1 MSLAPYGTQGTFGG
15 RRAVLGNYMPRYVR
29 PMEDQIYSVEP
40 HVHASA
46 SQNLQRLMA
55 LDFAYPVRE
64 EKPEPEPSAGTP
76 TCPMPSKRE
85 ELATKS

>member
-1 MSLAPYGTQGTFGG
+1 
-15 RRAVLGNYMPRYVR
+15 
-29 PMEDQIYSVEP
+29 MEDQIYSVEP

-46 SQNLQRLMA
+46 SQSLQRLMA

>member
-1 MSLAPYGTQGTFGG
+1 
-15 RRAVLGNYMPRYVR
+15 
-29 PMEDQIYSVEP
+29 MEDQIYSVEP

-46 SQNLQRLMA
+46 SRNLQRLMA

-85 ELATKS
+85 G